1 MAPPT
6 PQPVALVIGASRGI
20 GRQIALDL
28 ALAGYAV
35 VVAAKSFSPSP
46 TTAPFP
52 PDPNSPL
59 STVNTVAREITL
71 AGGTALPLPVDTT
84 SQESITRLIASTIA
98 VRIPD
103 PSPPHRHKLIPGA
116 APLPPRRPNLQL
128 GRHLVGPRQGY
139 PDQALPADAAR
150 QRRRAVRRGAGGAA
164 AS

>member
-1 MAPPT
+1 MPPPT

-35 VVAAKSFSPSP
+35 VVAAKSYSPSPSP

-71 AGGTALPLPVDTT
+71 TGGTALPLPVDTT

-98 VRIPD
+98 VRIPA
-103 PSPPHRHKLIPGA
+103 PPPPPTQTQANPGCSTT
-116 APLPPRRPNLQL
+116 
-128 GRHLVGPRQGY
+128 
-139 PDQALPADAAR
+139 PA
-150 QRRRAVRRGAGGAA
+150 
-164 AS
+164 STS

>member
-1 MAPPT
+1 MPPPT

-103 PSPPHRHKLIPGA
+103 PSSPT
-116 APLPPRRPNLQL
+116 
-128 GRHLVGPRQGY
+128 
-139 PDQALPADAAR
+139 DT
-150 QRRRAVRRGAGGAA
+150 
-164 AS
+164 S